1 METLE
6 VFRENGIVTVT
17 MNRPAKKNA
26 ANGTMWDELR
36 DTFKEIANNP
46 DDRVMIL
53 TGAGGEF
60 CSGADLSDGGARR
73 ANTHALASMRNI
85 TDVAMSL
92 ARIPQPTIA
101 KVRGVAVGAGCNM
114 ALMCDLVVCSD
125 TARFAEIFAKRGL
138 SLDFG
143 GSWVLPRRVGLHK
156 AKELALFGD
165 IISAQE
171 AERIGLVN
179 HVEQEAELD
188 AFVDN
193 WAAKL
198 AAGPPIALAQTKRM
212 LNNSMNVTLEQA
224 LEDEGN
230 AQALNFGTKDT
241 IEAMSAFAEKR
252 APRFIGR

>member
-1 METLE
+1 METVE

-125 TARFAEIFAKRGL
+125 TARFSEIFAKRGL

-143 GSWVLPRRVGLHK
+143 GSWVLPRRIGLHK

-179 HVEQEAELD
+179 HVEQDAELD
-188 AFVDN
+188 AFVNN

-198 AAGPPIALAQTKRM
+198 AAGPPIALAQSKRM
-212 LNNSMNVTLEQA
+212 LNNAMQVTLEQA
-224 LEDEGN
+224 LEDEGS

-241 IEAMSAFAEKR
+241 AEAMAAFLEKR
-252 APRFIGR
+252 VPRFTGR

>member
-1 METLE
+1 M
-6 VFRENGIVTVT
+6 VQ
-17 MNRPAKKNA
+17 PA
-26 ANGTMWDELR
+26 
-36 DTFKEIANNP
+36 
-46 DDRVMIL
+46 
-53 TGAGGEF
+53 
-60 CSGADLSDGGARR
+60 ADA
-73 ANTHALASMRNI
+73 HVLASMRNI
-85 TDVAMSL
+85 TDVAMAL

-101 KVRGVAVGAGCNM
+101 KIRGVAVGAGCNM

-125 TARFAEIFAKRGL
+125 TARFSEIFAKRGL
-138 SLDFG
+138 SVDFG
-143 GSWVLPRRVGLHK
+143 GTWVLPRRVGLHK

-171 AERIGLVN
+171 AERIGLIN

-212 LNNSMNVTLEQA
+212 LNNAMNVTLEQA

>member
-1 METLE
+1 METIE

-36 DTFKEIANNP
+36 DTFKEIANNA

-143 GSWVLPRRVGLHK
+143 GTWVLPRRIGLHK

-171 AERIGLVN
+171 AER
-179 HVEQEAELD
+179 
-188 AFVDN
+188 
-193 WAAKL
+193 
-198 AAGPPIALAQTKRM
+198 M
-212 LNNSMNVTLEQA
+212 LNNAMNVTLEQA
-224 LEDEGN
+224 LEDEGA

-241 IEAMSAFAEKR
+241 AEAMAAFLEKR
-252 APRFIGR
+252 VPRFNGR

>member
-1 METLE
+1 
-6 VFRENGIVTVT
+6 

-125 TARFAEIFAKRGL
+125 TARFSEIFAKRGL
-138 SLDFG
+138 SVDFG
-143 GSWVLPRRVGLHK
+143 GTWVLPRRVGLHK

-171 AERIGLVN
+171 AERIGLIN

>member
-1 METLE
+1 
-6 VFRENGIVTVT
+6 
-17 MNRPAKKNA
+17 
-26 ANGTMWDELR
+26 
-36 DTFKEIANNP
+36 
-46 DDRVMIL
+46 
-53 TGAGGEF
+53 
-60 CSGADLSDGGARR
+60 
-73 ANTHALASMRNI
+73 MRNI
-85 TDVAMSL
+85 TDVAMAL

-101 KVRGVAVGAGCNM
+101 KIRGVAVGAGCNM

-125 TARFAEIFAKRGL
+125 TARFSEIFAKRGL
-138 SLDFG
+138 SVDFG
-143 GSWVLPRRVGLHK
+143 GTWVLPRRVGLHK

-171 AERIGLVN
+171 AELIGLVN

>member
-36 DTFKEIANNP
+36 ETFREIAANP

-53 TGAGGEF
+53 TGAGGDF
-60 CSGADLSDGGARR
+60 CSGQDLSDRGSAR
-73 ANTHALASMRNI
+73 ADAHVLASMRNI
-85 TDVAMSL
+85 TDVAMAL

-101 KVRGVAVGAGCNM
+101 KIRGVAVGAGCNM

-125 TARFAEIFAKRGL
+125 TARFSEIFAKRGL
-138 SLDFG
+138 SVDFG
-143 GSWVLPRRVGLHK
+143 GTWVLPRRVGLHK

-179 HVEQEAELD
+179 HVEQEAALD

-252 APRFIGR
+252 VPRFTGR

>member
-1 METLE
+1 MH
-6 VFRENGIVTVT
+6 
-17 MNRPAKKNA
+17 
-26 ANGTMWDELR
+26 
-36 DTFKEIANNP
+36 KE
-46 DDRVMIL
+46 
-53 TGAGGEF
+53 
-60 CSGADLSDGGARR
+60 
-73 ANTHALASMRNI
+73 
-85 TDVAMSL
+85 
-92 ARIPQPTIA
+92 
-101 KVRGVAVGAGCNM
+101 
-114 ALMCDLVVCSD
+114 
-125 TARFAEIFAKRGL
+125 
-138 SLDFG
+138 
-143 GSWVLPRRVGLHK
+143 
-156 AKELALFGD
+156 KELALFGD

-179 HVEQEAELD
+179 HVEQDAELD

>member
-1 METLE
+1 M
-6 VFRENGIVTVT
+6 
-17 MNRPAKKNA
+17 A
-26 ANGTMWDELR
+26 
-36 DTFKEIANNP
+36 
-46 DDRVMIL
+46 
-53 TGAGGEF
+53 
-60 CSGADLSDGGARR
+60 
-73 ANTHALASMRNI
+73 
-85 TDVAMSL
+85 L

-101 KVRGVAVGAGCNM
+101 KIRGVAVGAGCNM

-125 TARFAEIFAKRGL
+125 TARFSEIFAKRGL
-138 SLDFG
+138 SVDFG
-143 GSWVLPRRVGLHK
+143 GTWVLPRRVGLHK

-171 AERIGLVN
+171 AERIGLIN

-252 APRFIGR
+252 APRFTGR